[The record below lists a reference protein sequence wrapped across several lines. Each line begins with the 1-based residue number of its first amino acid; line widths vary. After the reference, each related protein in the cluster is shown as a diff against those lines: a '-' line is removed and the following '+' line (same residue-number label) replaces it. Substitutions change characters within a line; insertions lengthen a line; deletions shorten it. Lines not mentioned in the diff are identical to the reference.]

1 MKFDVT
7 YGAKYADS
15 YCRYVT
21 KSVLDIIKQIEY
33 LMNILLSGG
42 TVNISGPDG
51 INFFIKVNEIASH
64 SAIITERSI
73 GSLEVLIPKYYLG
86 MNPPQSDISAGL
98 NAAFSLA
105 NTEAEINLLMG
116 IPFGQIPLSTACSI
130 IGKKVDYV
138 ESLLNQPD
146 PITEMG
152 VLEAAITNPG
162 TGKGDATCDLQGFM
176 AWAILMR
183 RYASKN
189 PNAKPV
195 VVDVEYEE
203 EEEGEVDPW

>member
-7 YGAKYADS
+7 YGGKYANS
-15 YCRYVT
+15 YCRNIT
-21 KSVLDIIKQIEY
+21 KLVLNSIKQIEY

-51 INFFIKVNEIASH
+51 VNFSIKVNDITSH
-64 SAIITERSI
+64 SAIITEHSI
-73 GSLEVLIPKYYLG
+73 GSLEVLIPKYYLDI
-86 MNPPQSDISAGL
+86 NPPQSDVSAGL

-105 NTEAEINLLMG
+105 NTETEINLLMG
-116 IPFGQIPLSTACSI
+116 IPFDQIPLSTACSI

-146 PITEMG
+146 SIPEMG
-152 VLEAAITNPG
+152 VLEAAIINPG
-162 TGKGDATCDLQGFM
+162 TGQGDATCELQGFM

-195 VVDVEYEE
+195 VVNVEYEE
-203 EEEGEVDPW
+203 EEE